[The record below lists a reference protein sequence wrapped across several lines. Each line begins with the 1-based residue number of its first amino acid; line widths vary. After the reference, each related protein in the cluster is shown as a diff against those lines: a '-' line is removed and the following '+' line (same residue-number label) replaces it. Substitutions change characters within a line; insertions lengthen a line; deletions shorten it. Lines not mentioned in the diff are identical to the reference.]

1 MRRLPPRLQVLLRER
16 RAHAERAKLSAR
28 ATETRTKPGG
38 SSSIPGSV
46 AWSKPGVV
54 AVDASPRSELIGV
67 RNANADAPELERGV
81 VAARAPRGRSGG
93 DGSDGAGDV
102 PASDLGGCQS
112 ARARTSKGSRVLS
125 LMVAAYGEP
134 SEGSVRRHAE
144 CRVFARVLG
153 ADAPLSVSDEKQRL
167 GDMRRSLLVR
177 RHGRAQVRTAPCR
190 VREREHLRAPGS
202 HAHEGTRD
210 ATSSSRPKTGWPGRP
225 GPRESRTRSCL
236 KRRSFPAATAPSAR
250 SPAPGV
256 TLARP
261 TCLRMSYSRPASL
274 SGEPSP
280 GEGVGPGANATRS
293 PCISFAPV
301 QLTRA
306 DTSICARTSSDVCL
320 SPTPRVGSLGGAS
333 RPSGRRDAT
342 AGSGAPLR
350 PDARSLVEIVRDR
363 AWCRSAARRPT
374 VLFERSLPAK
384 FRISVM
390 SPIG

>member
-1 MRRLPPRLQVLLRER
+1 MN
-16 RAHAERAKLSAR
+16 AERTLSEAKLSAR

-81 VAARAPRGRSGG
+81 VAAELAGEYDG
-93 DGSDGAGDV
+93 DGDGDGDV

-144 CRVFARVLG
+144 CKSSRAFSARTSLSPSPTKNRGSATCGARCSSDATGGLRYGRHRVGSAS
-153 ADAPLSVSDEKQRL
+153 ANTSVPR
-167 GDMRRSLLVR
+167 
-177 RHGRAQVRTAPCR
+177 
-190 VREREHLRAPGS
+190 GS

-210 ATSSSRPKTGWPGRP
+210 ATSSSRPEGVAGEARP
-225 GPRESRTRSCL
+225 AGVANAELPEAAEL
-236 KRRSFPAATAPSAR
+236 PAATAPSAR

-363 AWCRSAARRPT
+363 AWCRICLAVRRSCLNEVCLPN
-374 VLFERSLPAK
+374 FASRS
-384 FRISVM
+384 
-390 SPIG
+390 